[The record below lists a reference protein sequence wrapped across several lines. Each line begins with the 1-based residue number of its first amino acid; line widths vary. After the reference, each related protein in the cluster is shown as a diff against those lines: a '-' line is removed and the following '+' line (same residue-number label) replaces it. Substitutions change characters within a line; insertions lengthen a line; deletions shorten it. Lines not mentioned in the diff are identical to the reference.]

1 MASAAAATPCDAGKC
16 LRWGPVSAGPHRRR
30 SHSASGRP
38 VQRCMLVG
46 QRPLSTKEGA
56 WVCSCQRPHN
66 KCAEAILYSSRSRGS
81 LLRSPRSERIGRPSP
96 ARDAWDCWIFCDII
110 NCASC
115 TASCRPLMVT
125 LRSPVP
131 GTTSPLSE
139 ILIRTRQ
146 VCKQTKQ
153 HK

>member
-1 MASAAAATPCDAGKC
+1 
-16 LRWGPVSAGPHRRR
+16 
-30 SHSASGRP
+30 
-38 VQRCMLVG
+38 
-46 QRPLSTKEGA
+46 
-56 WVCSCQRPHN
+56 
-66 KCAEAILYSSRSRGS
+66 
-81 LLRSPRSERIGRPSP
+81 
-96 ARDAWDCWIFCDII
+96 
-110 NCASC
+110 
-115 TASCRPLMVT
+115 MVT